1 MLTATHK
8 FFIMKQLYATFLL
21 LAAFAATSFAQ
32 NNNIVVSFDH
42 KAGADPMVLGQTV
55 FSIWNGKK
63 VLLDRAQFYVSDIS
77 LRRAD
82 NSSVLLS
89 DKYLLVNANA
99 PTAEHNLGTWPIESV
114 QGSTLHL
121 GITKAVNHSDPAIY
135 PAGHPLAPQNPS
147 MHWGWAA
154 GYRFIAMEGKV
165 DNDGDGVPETV
176 FEFHN
181 VGDDFYKAVEMS
193 GTATA
198 ANGALHLRYTLNYAQ
213 LFKNL
218 SMTGNL
224 IQHGNAPLNVAMNN
238 NAVGANFLAMN
249 SASSAHDVAAN
260 SLQVS
265 ASPNPFSAETLLRYE
280 LPAADALTL
289 TLSNALGQTVRT
301 LSGLPASGSV
311 LLERGDLPT
320 GLYQCAFWENGGLLA
335 RKQLIVN

>member
-1 MLTATHK
+1 MPNVTHK
-8 FFIMKQLYATFLL
+8 FFIMKQIHATLL
-21 LAAFAATSFAQ
+21 LITAFTAASFAQ

-42 KAGADPMVLGQTV
+42 KAGAEPMVLGQTV

-63 VLLDRAQFYVSDIS
+63 VLLNRAQFYVSDIS
-77 LRRAD
+77 LHRAD
-82 NSSVLLS
+82 NTSVLLS

-99 PTAEHNLGTWPIESV
+99 PAAEHSLGTWPIESV
-114 QGSTLHL
+114 QGTTLHL
-121 GITKAVNHSDPAIY
+121 GIIKAVNHSDPAIY
-135 PAGHPLAPQNPS
+135 PTGHPLAPQNPS

-165 DNDGDGVPETV
+165 DNDGDGVPESV

-181 VGDDFYKAVEMS
+181 VGDDFYKAVELS
-193 GTATA
+193 STATA
-198 ANGALHLRYTLNYAQ
+198 ANGTLHLRYTLNYAQ

-218 SMTGNL
+218 SMSGNL
-224 IQHGNAPLNVAMNN
+224 IQHGNAPLNVVMNN
-238 NAVGANFLAMN
+238 NAVGENFLAM
-249 SASSAHDVAAN
+249 SSTSSTHDVATN

-265 ASPNPFSAETLLRYE
+265 VSPNPFSSETTLRYE

-289 TLSNALGQTVRT
+289 TLSNALGQPVRT

-320 GLYQCAFWENGGLLA
+320 GLYQCAFFENGQLMA
-335 RKQLIVN
+335 RKQLIVQ